1 MFVIPGSGTFGSTVV
16 AFTALASL
24 TSTLVSSRTVTVM
37 LPVVNS
43 SGISNSNSS
52 SSWADNV

>member
-52 SSWADNV
+52 SS